1 MQAEQIFTEKT
12 KPDLTPMIDVVFLL
26 LIFFMVTTTLIKEE
40 ADLGIQLPTDTKAKP
55 TEELPNRHTIDVLPD
70 GSVLFNGSL
79 IASPAE
85 RITLNGLIATLRRV
99 KGTADRMG
107 QKTIVVVV
115 ADPLSPHFKSIEV
128 LDACA
133 AAGIRFVSFGNL

>member
-1 MQAEQIFTEKT
+1 MQAEQIFSEKT

-26 LIFFMVTTTLIKEE
+26 LIFFMVTTTIVKEE

-55 TEELPNRHTIDVLPD
+55 TEELPSRHTIDVLPD

-85 RITLNGLIATLRRV
+85 RITLYGLIATLTRV
-99 KGTADRMG
+99 KGTADRMD
-107 QKTIVVVV
+107 QKTVVVIV

-133 AAGIRFVSFGNL
+133 AAGIKFVSFGNF